1 MATSRF
7 LTDLSLRESG
17 VAAYVIRRGSGIWS
31 WDGGCRSG
39 RDLHDT
45 PLTQAGAEGL
55 RPSGGP

>member
-39 RDLHDT
+39 RDPHDT
-45 PLTQAGAEGL
+45 PHTQAGA
-55 RPSGGP
+55 RRSAP